1 MGLLDSVIGALAG
14 QQQQGGEALGG
25 LGGNAQLLQVV
36 LSMLAGSGSGS
47 GGGASAG
54 LGGLVEQF
62 QRGGMGD
69 IIGSWI
75 SSGQNLP
82 ISADQL
88 GGVLGPDVLS
98 QIAQQLGVS
107 QGQAAEQMSQVLPQ
121 VVDQL
126 TPEGR
131 VPEGGLGSM
140 AEILGRFR

>member
-14 QQQQGGEALGG
+14 QQPQQGGGALGG

-36 LSMLAGSGSGS
+36 LSMLTS
-47 GGGASAG
+47 GGAGAAG
-54 LGGLVEQF
+54 LGGLVEKFRQ
-62 QRGGMGD
+62 GGMGD
-69 IIGSWI
+69 VIGSWI

-82 ISADQL
+82 ISPDQL
-88 GGVLGPDVLS
+88 GGVLGPDALS

-107 QGQAAEQMSQVLPQ
+107 QGEAAEQMSQVLPD
-121 VVDQL
+121 VVDRL

-131 VPEGGLGSM
+131 VPDGGLGSM